1 MPNGCGDEGKKNG
14 SDFRRMMF
22 DLVERHYGKGRVA
35 VSGHHLLIDVRGR
48 WIEVLMRDTFAIV
61 SGYLTDENGRGVVIS
76 SDDRDPLLYL
86 SCVPGLHPGVHR
98 GSDGDYTPCY
108 SFLIYDTDLEDPG
121 FPIRIIDNIWSM
133 TAYSSNIW
141 SRPMTLDVVEEEDP
155 SDRKR

>member
-1 MPNGCGDEGKKNG
+1 
-14 SDFRRMMF
+14 MMF

-35 VSGHHLLIDVRGR
+35 VSGHYLLIDVRGR

-61 SGYLTDENGRGVVIS
+61 SGYLTDESGRGIAIS

-98 GSDGDYTPCY
+98 SPDGDYTPCY

-121 FPIRIIDNIWSM
+121 FPIRVIDNIWSM
-133 TAYSSNIW
+133 TAFSSNIW
-141 SRPMTLDVVEEEDP
+141 GRPMTLDVVDEDP
-155 SDRKR
+155 SNRKR